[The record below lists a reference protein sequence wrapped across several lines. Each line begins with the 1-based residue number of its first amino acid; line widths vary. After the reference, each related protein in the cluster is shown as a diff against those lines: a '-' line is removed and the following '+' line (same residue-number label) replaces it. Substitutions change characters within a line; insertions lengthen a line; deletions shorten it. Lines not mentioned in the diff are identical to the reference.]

1 MVFPEVDVEYHGVE
15 LYGRITEELYA
26 WLDKTCPGRYF
37 IKINLSGP
45 IIYFRDRRDHM
56 MFLLAWGK

>member
-15 LYGRITEELYA
+15 LYGQLTDELYD
-26 WLDKTCPGRYF
+26 WLNKMCPGRF
-37 IKINLSGP
+37 WIKMNRDGP
-45 IIYFRDRRDHM
+45 VIYFRNERDHM